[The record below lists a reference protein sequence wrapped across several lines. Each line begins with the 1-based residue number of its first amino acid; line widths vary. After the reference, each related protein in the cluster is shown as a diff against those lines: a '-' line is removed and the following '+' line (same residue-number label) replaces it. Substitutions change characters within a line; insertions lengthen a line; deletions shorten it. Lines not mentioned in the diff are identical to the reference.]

1 MAKRDYA
8 NIQASSKPDKSK
20 SGSNPVL
27 PAVAIVVVAIIC
39 FAGGYWLGG
48 ERGTTVRVVDN
59 AALDKVQAKFDSE
72 VASSRLLQAKID
84 ELQDQVEQ
92 LQNKAKQGAHTKVGE
107 LKFYR
112 ELPAQSVDPAPVA
125 ESKPA
130 QARSMEREMPEMP
143 QEEAHAVA
151 STHAVAAR
159 EEPGSDAHRIQIASF
174 KTQGDAANLQRKLMK
189 SGVTSFVRTVDLDG
203 KGQWFRVFAGPYA
216 DRELAQQALQ
226 DIEQK
231 VNIKGLL
238 VRDN

>member
-8 NIQASSKPDKSK
+8 KIQASSKSDKPAKPSA
-20 SGSNPVL
+20 L
-27 PAVAIVVVAIIC
+27 PAVAIVVVAIAC

-48 ERGTTVRVVDN
+48 EKSSVASQVDTSDR
-59 AALDKVQAKFDSE
+59 DKVQAKLDTE
-72 VASSRLLQAKID
+72 MASSRLLQAKID
-84 ELQDQVEQ
+84 ELQDQVEL

-112 ELPAQSVDPAPVA
+112 ELPAQSVDPAPVS

-130 QARSMEREMPEMP
+130 VARSMDREMPEMP
-143 QEEAHAVA
+143 EEAYATASAHAP
-151 STHAVAAR
+151 AAHN
-159 EEPGSDAHRIQIASF
+159 EPGSDAHRIQLASF
-174 KTQGDAANLQRKLMK
+174 KAQADAANMQKKLMNA
-189 SGVTSFVRTVDLDG
+189 GVSSFVRTVDLDG

-231 VNIKGLL
+231 ANIKGLL